1 MGKKILLLGRAGVGK
16 STLKEIIFEGRDPDE
31 LLIQSLAPT
40 RGIETSVYSW
50 LDLELSVFDTSG
62 QELKS
67 LLEDESEQLIAF
79 EGVDIVIYIFDYEI
93 WHSDSQEI
101 SEEINEVN
109 KVMRKINKQAQLVLI
124 LHKIDLIPKMVR
136 NNTKIFLHQIQ
147 YIVNLPIKYSMYFTS
162 IDQDYIYNVHNA
174 FSEIISRFSKK
185 NFSLK
190 KSLDTTIKN
199 FSECVCYITDYNDS
213 IIVQSKS
220 DDFNISLIYESYR
233 IFYYLSRDDK
243 DTIYNDGKQHLLNV
257 DDKILRMLIVPLE
270 APNLNLKSLV
280 VGTESFEEGLLYK
293 LAKKILSNL
302 NVF

>member
-16 STLKEIIFEGRDPDE
+16 STLKEIVFEGRDPDE

-67 LLEDESEQLIAF
+67 LLEDESEQLLAF
-79 EGVDIVIYIFDYEI
+79 EGVAIVIYIFDYEI

-109 KVMRKINKQAQLVLI
+109 QIMRKVNKEAQLVLI
-124 LHKIDLIPKMVR
+124 FHKIDLIPKIIR
-136 NNTKIFLHQIQ
+136 NNTKILLHQIQ
-147 YIVNLPIKYSMYFTS
+147 DIVNLPIKYSMYFTS
-162 IDQDYIYNVHNA
+162 IDQECIYSVHNA

-190 KSLDTTIKN
+190 KSLDTTITN
-199 FSECVCYITDYNDS
+199 FSECISYITDYNNS

-233 IFYYLSRDDK
+233 IFYYLSHENNDS
-243 DTIYNDGKQHLLNV
+243 IYNDGKQHLLNV
-257 DDKILRMLIVPLE
+257 DDKILRMLIVPLD

-280 VGTESFEEGLLYK
+280 VGTESFEDGLLYK
-293 LAKKILSNL
+293 LAKQILSNL

>member
-16 STLKEIIFEGRDPDE
+16 STLKEIIFEGHDPDD

-40 RGIETSVYSW
+40 RGIETSVYPW

-67 LLEDESEQLIAF
+67 LIEDESEQLLAF

-93 WHSDSQEI
+93 WHSDSGEI
-101 SEEINEVN
+101 SDEINEIN
-109 KVMRKINKQAQLVLI
+109 KILRKINKQAQLVLI
-124 LHKIDLIPKMVR
+124 LHKIDLIPKTIR

-147 YIVNLPIKYSMYFTS
+147 YIVNLPIKYSLYFTS
-162 IDQDYIYNVHNA
+162 IDQDHIYSVHNA
-174 FSEIISRFSKK
+174 FSEILSRFSKI

-190 KSLDTTIKN
+190 KSLDTTITS
-199 FSECVCYITDYNDS
+199 FSECICYITDYNNS

-220 DDFNISLIYESYR
+220 DDFNINLIYESYR
-233 IFYYLSRDDK
+233 IFYYLSRENK
-243 DTIYNDGKQHLLNV
+243 DSIYKDGKPHLLNV

-270 APNLNLKSLV
+270 APNLNLKLLV
-280 VGTESFEEGLLYK
+280 VATESFEEGLLYK
-293 LAKKILSNL
+293 FAKKLLSNL

>member
-31 LLIQSLAPT
+31 LLIHSLAPT

-109 KVMRKINKQAQLVLI
+109 KIMRNINKQAQLVLI

-162 IDQDYIYNVHNA
+162 IDQDCIYSVHNA
-174 FSEIISRFSKK
+174 FSEIISRFSKQ

-190 KSLDTTIKN
+190 KSLDATITN
-199 FSECVCYITDYNDS
+199 FSECICYITDYNDS
-213 IIVQSKS
+213 IIVQSKP

-233 IFYYLSRDDK
+233 IFYYLSRDNK
-243 DTIYNDGKQHLLNV
+243 DSIYNDGKQHLLNV

>member
-40 RGIETSVYSW
+40 RGIESSVYSW

-67 LLEDESEQLIAF
+67 LLKDESEQLLAF
-79 EGVDIVIYIFDYEI
+79 GGVDIVIYIFDYGI

-101 SEEINEVN
+101 SEEINEVHQIMKKVN
-109 KVMRKINKQAQLVLI
+109 KEAQLVLVF
-124 LHKIDLIPKMVR
+124 HKIDLVPKIMR
-136 NNTKIFLHQIQ
+136 DKTKIFLHQIQ
-147 YIVNLPIKYSMYFTS
+147 YIVNLPIKHSIYFTS
-162 IDQDYIYNVHNA
+162 IDQDHIYSVHNA
-174 FSEIISRFSKK
+174 FSEIISKFSKN

-190 KSLDTTIKN
+190 KSLDTTIKS
-199 FSECVCYITDYNDS
+199 FSECICYITDYNNS

-233 IFYYLSRDDK
+233 IFYYLSRDNK
-243 DTIYNDGKQHLLNV
+243 DSVYNDGKPHLLNV

-293 LAKKILSNL
+293 LAKQLLSNL
-302 NVF
+302 KVF

>member
-31 LLIQSLAPT
+31 LLILSLAPT

-67 LLEDESEQLIAF
+67 LLEDESEQSIAF

-109 KVMRKINKQAQLVLI
+109 KIMRNINKQAQLVLI

-162 IDQDYIYNVHNA
+162 IDPDCIYSVHNA

-190 KSLDTTIKN
+190 KSLDTTITN
-199 FSECVCYITDYNDS
+199 FSECICYITDYNDS

-233 IFYYLSRDDK
+233 IFYHLSRDNK
-243 DTIYNDGKQHLLNV
+243 NSIYNDGKQHLLNV

-270 APNLNLKSLV
+270 APNLNLKLLV